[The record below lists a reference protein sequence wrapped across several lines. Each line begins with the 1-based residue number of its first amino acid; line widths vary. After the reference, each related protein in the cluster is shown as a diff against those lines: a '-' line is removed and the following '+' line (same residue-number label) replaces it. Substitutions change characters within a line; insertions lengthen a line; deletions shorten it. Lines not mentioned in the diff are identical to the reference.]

1 MSGGMASALIPLA
14 QGCEELEAVTLIDLL
29 RRAQIEV
36 VTAGL
41 TAEAV
46 TGRCGTVLVPD
57 MTLEKAMQREF
68 DLIVLPGGAAG
79 ADRLENDARVVELLR
94 KMAMHGKYIAAI
106 CAAPKVLAA
115 AGLLDGKRAT
125 CYPGSLDVKKYPRI
139 RLENRAIVI
148 DGKILTSRGPGTAM
162 DFALELIYTLSGR
175 QTRDKVEAELARPPE
190 QALAQLADWG

>member
-1 MSGGMASALIPLA
+1 
-14 QGCEELEAVTLIDLL
+14 
-29 RRAQIEV
+29 
-36 VTAGL
+36 
-41 TAEAV
+41 V

-57 MTLEKAMQREF
+57 TTLDQAVLREF

-79 ADRLENDARVVELLR
+79 ADRLENDARVVGLL
-94 KMAMHGKYIAAI
+94 KDMALRGKYVAAI

-125 CYPGSLDVKKYPRI
+125 CYPGALDVKKYPRI
-139 RLENRAIVI
+139 RLENRATVI
-148 DGKILTSRGPGTAM
+148 DGKVLTSRGPGTAM
-162 DFALELIYTLSGR
+162 DFALELIRTLSGR